1 VSGESVRKCLEKVFD
16 GHWTLF
22 ILILYPKTFIK
33 PIISTRAR
41 ASLWACPKA
50 SEPTGVTWQ
59 SPGATTTKG
68 DFWTIYE
75 KMSTKILL
83 DTFWKNY
90 TFYICSYI

>member
-1 VSGESVRKCLEKVFD
+1 MSVESVRKSTEKVFD

-22 ILILYPKTFIK
+22 ILILYSKTFIK
-33 PIISTRAR
+33 PIIPTRAR

-68 DFWTIYE
+68 DFWTI
-75 KMSTKILL
+75 S
-83 DTFWKNY
+83 
-90 TFYICSYI
+90 